1 MRSRVLWTIGTGLLI
16 AVAAGC
22 GRGSAAS
29 ARVEVPDRLTLY
41 SIDGRDLPP
50 AVPRPAGETFHDYPV
65 LGKVVVEDP
74 GRRQALIDAF
84 NAGIAR
90 SNGEL
95 AKCFWPRHGIRAET
109 GGATV
114 DYVICFECLQFV
126 THRGDQQV
134 EETIDRAPLKAFNE
148 ELKRAGIPLAPSSF
162 GKQE

>member
-1 MRSRVLWTIGTGLLI
+1 MRSRVLWAIGSGLLLA
-16 AVAAGC
+16 AVAGC
-22 GRGSAAS
+22 GRGLPAS
-29 ARVEVPDRLTLY
+29 ARVAVPDRLTLY
-41 SIDGRDLPP
+41 SIDGRDLPGDR
-50 AVPRPAGETFHDYPV
+50 PRPAGEAFHGYPV
-65 LGKVVVEDP
+65 LGKAVVEDP
-74 GRRQALIDAF
+74 RRRKALIDAF